1 MGDLMAFPTHNTTE
15 EFFDFLYEDTRG
27 FVYSATKNPATG
39 EWLQYFF
46 EWPTQRQELIEHVR
60 NKSSSLE
67 VYTAPSLYRRRE
79 ATKEAW
85 LGTHVLWAEFDYG
98 PPTEAELARLGV
110 PSVSYRVRSS
120 TDTHEHWYWK
130 LREFEVSGDGLES
143 ITRRVAYNLHADLG
157 TWNRNR
163 VLRPPNTIHH
173 ESGRSVAVLSVSSAR
188 TSVGEFGSL
197 REPPTAAT
205 LDVIDDLPEVMECIA
220 HYHWTENAFNTFRSN
235 SIPVGDR
242 SDRLC
247 WLAYE
252 CATMGMSNA
261 EILSVLLNVDERWK
275 KFLGR
280 DDRVEQ
286 LLAIV
291 GRARLK
297 FPAPAAFSE
306 GRLPVMGSADFV
318 AQDIQIEWVIE
329 GLLPK
334 ESLWVLVSP
343 PAVGKTQ
350 LTLQLA
356 IHMALGRSFLGF
368 EITRPMR
375 TVFFSLEMPE
385 DNLHYFMKKM
395 FAPFDEDELKLLNN
409 NLLIVPL
416 GYSIR
421 FDNIAEQTRLLD
433 LMDQWQPDGIMI
445 DSLGTNVSNI
455 DDTPAIIN
463 LLDFYKK
470 QIMRR
475 YGCFVGLIHHFRKG
489 QVGNKKPSSLYDLFG
504 SQYIGST
511 CDLVL
516 SLWKDNPA
524 DRNEPIAVNALKPR
538 MGIGFDEFFITRTED
553 LSFELVEETPTG
565 ALSDPSSGGENRS
578 RLSI

>member
-1 MGDLMAFPTHNTTE
+1 MAFPTQNTTE

-27 FVYSATKNPATG
+27 FVYSATKNPVTG

-46 EWPTQRQELIEHVR
+46 EWPSQRQELIEHVR
-60 NKSSSLE
+60 DKSSSYE

-98 PPTEAELARLGV
+98 APTEVELNRLGI

-130 LREFEVSGDGLES
+130 LGEFEVSGDALES
-143 ITRRVAYNLHADLG
+143 ITRRIAYNLHADLG

-173 ESGRSVAVLSVSSAR
+173 ESGRSVATLARTSAR

-197 REPPTAAT
+197 REPPSAAT

-235 SIPVGDR
+235 DIPTGER

-252 CATMGMSNA
+252 CATMGMGNA

-275 KFLGR
+275 KFFGR
-280 DDRVEQ
+280 DDRLDQ

-375 TVFFSLEMPE
+375 TIFFSLEMPE

-395 FAPFDEDELKLLNN
+395 FAPYDENELKLLND
-409 NLLIVPL
+409 NLKVVPL

-433 LMDQWQPDGIMI
+433 IMDEYRPDGIMI

-565 ALSDPSSGGENRS
+565 ALSDTSSGGENGS
-578 RLSI
+578 RLSL

>member
-1 MGDLMAFPTHNTTE
+1 MAFPTHSTTE

-46 EWPTQRQELIEHVR
+46 EWPSQRQELLEHVR
-60 NKSSSLE
+60 DKSDSHE

-98 PPTEAELARLGV
+98 TPSEIELDRLGV

-130 LREFEVSGDGLES
+130 LGEFEVSGDALES
-143 ITRRVAYNLHADLG
+143 LTRRIAYNLHADLG

-163 VLRPPNTIHH
+163 VLRPPNTVHH
-173 ESGRSVAVLSVSSAR
+173 ESGRSVVALSRTSAR
-188 TSVGEFGSL
+188 TSVGDFGSL
-197 REPPTAAT
+197 REPPTAPT
-205 LDVIDDLPEVMECIA
+205 LDTVDELPEVMECIA

-235 SIPVGDR
+235 DIPVGDR

-252 CATMGMSNA
+252 CATMGMGNA

-280 DDRVEQ
+280 DDRIEQ

-297 FPAPAAFSE
+297 FPLPAAFSE

-553 LSFELVEETPTG
+553 LSFELVEEAPTG
-565 ALSDPSSGGENRS
+565 ALDATTSGGENGV
-578 RLSI
+578 RLPI